1 MLLNHPNKAK
11 KIQLQFSTNLQKNFN
26 KDVVASSYLWSPTAA
41 GLMRLQDPQS
51 LIVSNK
57 DLHDNDTALGVD
69 GTKLRYEQRI
79 TTIASQ

>member
-1 MLLNHPNKAK
+1 
-11 KIQLQFSTNLQKNFN
+11 
-26 KDVVASSYLWSPTAA
+26 
-41 GLMRLQDPQS
+41 MRLQDPQS

-57 DLHDNDTALGVD
+57 DLHDNDTALGMD